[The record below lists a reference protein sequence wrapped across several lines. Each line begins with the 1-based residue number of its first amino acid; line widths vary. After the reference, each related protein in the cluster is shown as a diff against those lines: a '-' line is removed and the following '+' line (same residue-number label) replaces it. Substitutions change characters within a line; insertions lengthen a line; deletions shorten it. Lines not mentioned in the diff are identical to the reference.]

1 MDKIFP
7 DHWSF
12 MLGEIAL
19 YSFLILLVTGVFLTL
34 YFIPSSAL
42 VTYHGSY
49 APLDGQKMTQAF
61 ASTVNLSFAVRGG
74 LLMRQMHHWACDIF
88 VGAIVIHMR
97 ASSSPA
103 PFASPAS

>member
-34 YFIPSSAL
+34 YFVPSSAI
-42 VTYHGSY
+42 VVYHGAY
-49 APLDGQKMTQAF
+49 LPLDGQKMTEAF

-74 LLMRQMHHWACDIF
+74 LLMRQMHHWAC
-88 VGAIVIHMR
+88 
-97 ASSSPA
+97 
-103 PFASPAS
+103 